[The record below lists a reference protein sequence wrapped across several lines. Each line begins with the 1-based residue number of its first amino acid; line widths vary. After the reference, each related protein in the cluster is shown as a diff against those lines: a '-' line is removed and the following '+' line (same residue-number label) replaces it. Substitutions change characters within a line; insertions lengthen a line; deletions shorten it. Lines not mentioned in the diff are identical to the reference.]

1 MFEHNIAFNG
11 MMIVIVILS
20 YLLFKSLMSKKRL
33 QHKYDEVFKAFHI
46 ANSEYTG
53 GLKEVYKNLS
63 LSNAQLQFLAVYLN
77 QDTVQFDGRNI
88 VCEKEDDVQYIL
100 SLISDS
106 HFWLDKSMKGI
117 NEVVNNTDVIKDIKS
132 KEGKANF
139 QPKKIQASFR
149 PLIDGNWNYSVCS
162 DSANVTKEFLDKF
175 FDQVIL
181 AEPKTD
187 SPSVESH

>member
-20 YLLFKSLMSKKRL
+20 YLLFKSLKSKKRL

-77 QDTVQFDGRNI
+77 QDTVQFDDRNI

-117 NEVVNNTDVIKDIKS
+117 AENNAS
-132 KEGKANF
+132 HLGEKALGV
-139 QPKKIQASFR
+139 QAQSPAAGSPDGIQ
-149 PLIDGNWNYSVCS
+149 
-162 DSANVTKEFLDKF
+162 
-175 FDQVIL
+175 
-181 AEPKTD
+181 
-187 SPSVESH
+187 SPGESELSTVLHR

>member
-20 YLLFKSLMSKKRL
+20 YLLFKSLKSKKRL

-88 VCEKEDDVQYIL
+88 VCEKKRMMFSI
-100 SLISDS
+100 
-106 HFWLDKSMKGI
+106 
-117 NEVVNNTDVIKDIKS
+117 
-132 KEGKANF
+132 
-139 QPKKIQASFR
+139 
-149 PLIDGNWNYSVCS
+149 
-162 DSANVTKEFLDKF
+162 F
-175 FDQVIL
+175 FHLYQTAIFGWTN
-181 AEPKTD
+181 P
-187 SPSVESH
+187 

>member
-11 MMIVIVILS
+11 KMIVIVILS
-20 YLLFKSLMSKKRL
+20 YLLFKSLKSKKRL

-88 VCEKEDDVQYIL
+88 VCEKDDDVQYIL

-117 NEVVNNTDVIKDIKS
+117 NKVVNNTDVIKDIKLS
-132 KEGKANF
+132 LSPFDSLGELNV
-139 QPKKIQASFR
+139 
-149 PLIDGNWNYSVCS
+149 IDDEFKLKN
-162 DSANVTKEFLDKF
+162 KEFDGFAKLKVKYDAKRG
-175 FDQVIL
+175 
-181 AEPKTD
+181 
-187 SPSVESH
+187 

>member
-20 YLLFKSLMSKKRL
+20 YLLFKSLKSKKRL

-77 QDTVQFDGRNI
+77 QDTVQFDGRKYC
-88 VCEKEDDVQYIL
+88 VRKR
-100 SLISDS
+100 
-106 HFWLDKSMKGI
+106 G
-117 NEVVNNTDVIKDIKS
+117 
-132 KEGKANF
+132 
-139 QPKKIQASFR
+139 
-149 PLIDGNWNYSVCS
+149 
-162 DSANVTKEFLDKF
+162 
-175 FDQVIL
+175 
-181 AEPKTD
+181 
-187 SPSVESH
+187 